1 MYRKYNM
8 GQELT
13 LEKSLQA
20 FRVLAAPAKQSWKI
34 HYANEE
40 FSSPDLLLCDKFEQ
54 NQFSKRLKECS
65 CTIHPNIKM
74 PAGTTVEPVTLQE
87 LIQTITNP
95 EYKGINKH
103 NRKVI
108 YSTGN
113 GERPAG
119 NRAFL
124 IWNGFQ
130 VIDMDIKDETK
141 AKALKEHIFKTLY
154 KCNWFLGVTLSAS
167 GAGLHIYTK
176 ISVPEEYGDDFK
188 KHKLLF
194 LTNFRHKYSFVYI
207 ACLSAME
214 TIGFTKDD
222 LQKWMDIS
230 MFRPAQGAYIG
241 YDPHPL
247 INTHFFEDFI
257 YICFDNVEDLGHPEI
272 DWVSHPD
279 LKEIFSRW
287 EWFEDSE
294 NDTPDIQLANDKSEA
309 GPDGKQHEKIHY
321 KHFERWRL
329 ANTLV
334 NIFGL
339 QQAIRYMRTI
349 TSSKVPDKELVADC
363 TTAARHKKPIDA
375 WAVNRLNSSHG
386 FNIKLNVENIQIGES
401 ELLNSMDQI
410 SNPNNIVKS
419 KYYYRFDINRYQYLS
434 NILDQI
440 IEKVGRITLIEAGP
454 GLGKT
459 EMVKQLVKK
468 NKKVMMILPFTSVIK
483 SKVESEEGW
492 YYSYGSRKPKLDVER
507 GLALTVD
514 KFSRL
519 SMMDIKAAGFDYI
532 FLDESHLLFM
542 SEYRPVM
549 SKVIEMIRNTEVPII
564 LMSGTPTG
572 ELVFFPDIVHIHV
585 IKEEVRRKELEVNLV
600 DNTSSL
606 MYHMCRAMANDIAS
620 GKRILFPSNEGTIY
634 SKRIQAGIQYFLQLE
649 HSIYEPINLKYY
661 KKSNLGDDFM
671 DGVNF
676 DKTIADVQVVM
687 CTTYMGCGV
696 DIEDKYAFQI
706 YFGDLCTAAECDQWC
721 NRLRNNDLYVK
732 MFIAKNDADGNS
744 RNIHKFHPM
753 NFKLDDD
760 EIKNVHS
767 ILRICNSM
775 IERNPIEYKYNSI
788 VSSIIHDN
796 RYIVY
801 DEIANK
807 YYIDEIA
814 YKTVIFERKYRDYA
828 EQLPVFMKGMQ
839 AYGYTISAK
848 DLGTFNVTGSEIFRD
863 LKNMVKLAS
872 DEQLVLN
879 TQHIEELMDLI
890 TEDRLSIYKDVLDGK
905 YEIRKGD
912 KWKEDYNNMI
922 MTVKNVEVFEKVV
935 PIFVSMSKRFQIDT
949 IKEIFEYCRTDK
961 KGYNFSAIQRIRTLI
976 NIIESDEAKQLDLPI
991 KEFMTASWEFADR
1004 QQCHK
1009 SELNKFLVDFTT
1021 KYANDNSTVEILINN
1036 SPLTIKKLKDTF
1048 EKLFKCL
1055 VKCSRPGKDGNM
1067 NMERQELLWQKKPNP
1082 YDNPNNNLYIL
1093 QDFID
1098 AMIPVTN
1105 IHYET
1110 KDQEIQTQTNS
1121 SKDKTK
1127 SIDEMTDEE
1136 LIEAFELD

>member
-1 MYRKYNM
+1 MS
-8 GQELT
+8 QELT

-20 FRVLAAPAKQSWKI
+20 FRVLAAPAKQSWKV

-40 FSSPDLLLCDKFEQ
+40 FSSPDLLQCDKFEK

-65 CTIHPNIKM
+65 VTIHPNIHM
-74 PAGTTVEPVTLQE
+74 PAGTVVPAVTLQE
-87 LIQTITNP
+87 LVDTITNVK
-95 EYKGINKH
+95 YKGIPKGT
-103 NRKVI
+103 RQVI

-130 VIDMDIKDETK
+130 VIDMDIKNEEI
-141 AKALKEHIFKTLY
+141 AKALKSHIFKTLY

-167 GAGLHIYTK
+167 GMGLHIYTK
-176 ISVPEEYGDDFK
+176 IAVPEDYADDLK
-188 KHKLLF
+188 KCKLLF

-214 TIGFTKDD
+214 SLGFTKDD

-230 MFRPAQGAYIG
+230 MFRPQQGAYIG
-241 YDPHPL
+241 YDAHPL

-287 EWFEDSE
+287 EWFEDSDDDAPE
-294 NDTPDIQLANDKSEA
+294 IKLANDKSEA
-309 GPDGKQHEKIHY
+309 GPDGKPHDRVHY
-321 KHFERWRL
+321 KHHERWRL

-334 NIFGL
+334 HIFGL
-339 QQAIRYMRTI
+339 QAAIKYMRQI
-349 TSSKVPDKELVADC
+349 TSTQVPDKELVADC
-363 TTAARHKKPIDA
+363 TTAARHKKPIDP
-375 WAVNRLNSSHG
+375 WAVNRLNRSHG
-386 FNIKLNVENIQIGES
+386 FHIKLDMEDIQVGEA
-401 ELLNSMDQI
+401 ELMNAMDKVA
-410 SNPNNIVKS
+410 NPNNIVKS
-419 KYYYRFDINRYQYLS
+419 KYKYEFNINKNQYLGH
-434 NILDQI
+434 ILDKI
-440 IEKVGRITLIEAGP
+440 MEKVGRITLIEAGP

-459 EMVKQLVKK
+459 EMVKQLVKQ

-492 YYSYGSRKPKLDVER
+492 YYSYGSRAPKLDVER

-519 SMMDIKAAGFDYI
+519 NLMDIKAAGFDYI

-585 IKEEVRRKELEVNLV
+585 IKEEVRQKELQVNIV
-600 DNTSSL
+600 DSTNSL
-606 MYHMCRAMANDIAS
+606 LFHMCRAMAKDIAD
-620 GKRILFPSNEGTIY
+620 GRRVLFPSNEGTTF
-634 SKRIQAGIQYFLQLE
+634 SKRVQAGIQYFLQLE
-649 HSIYEPINLKYY
+649 HSIYDPVNLKYY

-696 DIEDKYAFQI
+696 DIEDKYKFQI
-706 YFGDLCTAAECDQWC
+706 YFGDICTAAECDQWC
-721 NRLRNNDLYVK
+721 NRLRNNDLFVK
-732 MFIAKNDADGNS
+732 VFVARNDANGNS
-744 RNIHKFHPM
+744 REIHKFRPI

-760 EIKNVHS
+760 EIKNIHS

-788 VSSIIHDN
+788 VASIVN
-796 RYIVY
+796 ENKFIVY
-801 DEIANK
+801 DEIQNK

-814 YKTVIFERKYRDYA
+814 YKTVTFERKYRDYA
-828 EQLPVFMKGMQ
+828 EQLPVFMRGME
-839 AYGYTISAK
+839 AYGYHISAF
-848 DLGTFNVTGSEIFRD
+848 DLGAFTVTGSEVFSD
-863 LKNMVKLAS
+863 LKNMVKLAG

-879 TQHIEELMDLI
+879 TQHIEELMELI
-890 TEDRLSIYKDVLDGK
+890 TEDRLSIYKEVLDGK
-905 YEIRKGD
+905 FEIRKGN
-912 KWKEDYNNMI
+912 KWQEDLNNMT

-935 PIFVSMSKRFQIDT
+935 PIFVSMSKRFETET
-949 IKEIFEYCRTDK
+949 IKQIFEYCRTPK
-961 KGYNFSAIQRIRTLI
+961 RGYNFSAIQRIRTLI
-976 NIIESDEAKQLDLPI
+976 NIIESDEAKRLDMPI
-991 KEFMTASWEFADR
+991 KEFMVASWEFADKMHV
-1004 QQCHK
+1004 HK
-1009 SELNKFLVDFTT
+1009 SELDKFLVDFTMQ
-1021 KYANDNSTVEILINN
+1021 YANDNSNVEILIAN
-1036 SPLTIKKLKDTF
+1036 SPLTIKKLKTTF
-1048 EKLFKCL
+1048 EKIFKCL
-1055 VKCSRPGKDGNM
+1055 VKCNRPGKDGFI
-1067 NMERQELLWQKKPNP
+1067 NMERQELLWQKREEFGLS
-1082 YDNPNNNLYIL
+1082 NPNDNIYMLE
-1093 QDFID
+1093 DFID
-1098 AMIPVTN
+1098 AMIPV
-1105 IHYET
+1105 E
-1110 KDQEIQTQTNS
+1110 EIDIRRDEPQPISIKKLFNTDDNQ
-1121 SKDKTK
+1121 K
-1127 SIDEMTDEE
+1127 SFDDMTDSE
-1136 LIEAFELD
+1136 LLEALELGE

>member
-1 MYRKYNM
+1 MN
-8 GQELT
+8 T
-13 LEKSLQA
+13 DISLEKSLQA
-20 FRVLAAPAKQSWKI
+20 FRVLAAPAKQSWKV

-40 FSSPDLLLCDKFEQ
+40 FSSPDLLMCDKFER

-65 CTIHPNIKM
+65 CTIHPNIRQ
-74 PAGTTVEPVTLQE
+74 PAGTVVPPVTLQE
-87 LIQTITNP
+87 LVSTIINP
-95 EYKGINKH
+95 AYKGIAKH
-103 NRKVI
+103 TRKVI
-108 YSTGN
+108 FSTSN

-119 NRAFL
+119 NKAFL

-130 VIDMDIKDETK
+130 VIDMDIKDEEK
-141 AKALKEHIFKTLY
+141 AKALKEHIFRTLY

-176 ISVPEEYGDDFK
+176 IAVPEEYGDDLK

-214 TIGFTKDD
+214 EVGFTKEQ
-222 LQKWMDIS
+222 LQTWMDIS

-241 YDPHPL
+241 YDAHPL

-279 LKEIFSRW
+279 LKNIFSRW
-287 EWFEDSE
+287 EWFEDDE
-294 NDTPDIQLANDKSEA
+294 DDTPEIQVVNDQSEA
-309 GPDGKQHEKIHY
+309 GPDGKPHERVHY
-321 KHFERWRL
+321 KHHERWRL

-339 QQAIRYMRTI
+339 QQAIRYMRVI
-349 TSSKVPDKELVADC
+349 TSTKVPDKELVADC

-375 WAVNRLNSSHG
+375 WAVNRLNRSHG
-386 FNIKLNVENIQIGES
+386 FNIKLNVENIPVGET
-401 ELLNSMDQI
+401 ELLNSMDKI
-410 SNPNNIVKS
+410 SNPNNIVQS
-419 KYYYRFDINRYQYLS
+419 KYYYRFDINKNQYLGH
-434 NILDQI
+434 ILDKI
-440 IEKVGRITLIEAGP
+440 MDKVERINLIEAGP

-459 EMVKQLVKK
+459 EMVKQLVRQGKK
-468 NKKVMMILPFTSVIK
+468 IMMVLPFTSVIK

-492 YYSYGSRKPKLDVER
+492 YYSYGSRKPKLEVER

-572 ELVFFPDIVHIHV
+572 ELVFFQDIVHIHV
-585 IKEEVRRKELEVNLV
+585 IKEEVRKKELEINLV

-606 MYHMCRAMANDIAS
+606 MFHMCKAMANDIAN
-620 GKRILFPSNEGTIY
+620 GKRVLFPSNEGTIY
-634 SKRIQAGIQYFLQLE
+634 SKRVTAGIQYFLQLE
-649 HSIYEPINLKYY
+649 HSIFEPVKLKYY
-661 KKSNLGDDFM
+661 KKSNLGEQFM

-744 RNIHKFHPM
+744 REIHKFRQM

-775 IERNPIEYKYNSI
+775 IERNPIDYKYNS
-788 VSSIIHDN
+788 VVASIIRDN

-814 YKTVIFERKYRDYA
+814 YKTVTFERKYRDYA

-839 AYGYTISAK
+839 CYGYNIFAR
-848 DLGTFNVTGSEIFRD
+848 DLGTFSVTGSEVFSD
-863 LKNMVKLAS
+863 LKNMVKLAA

-879 TQHIEELMDLI
+879 TQHIEELMELI
-890 TEDRLSIYKDVLDGK
+890 TEDRLAIYKEVLEGK
-905 YEIRKGD
+905 FEIRKGD
-912 KWKEDYNNMI
+912 KWKEDLNNMI

-935 PIFVSMSKRFQIDT
+935 PIFVSMSRRFDTET
-949 IKEIFEYCRTDK
+949 IKEIFEYCKTEKR
-961 KGYNFSAIQRIRTLI
+961 GYNFAAIQRIRTLI

-1004 QQCHK
+1004 ERCHRT
-1009 SELNKFLVDFTT
+1009 ELDKFLLDFTE
-1021 KYANDNSTVEILINN
+1021 KYANDNSTVEILIIN
-1036 SPLTIKKLKDTF
+1036 SPLTIKKLKTTF
-1048 EKLFKCL
+1048 EKIFKCL
-1055 VKCSRPGKDGNM
+1055 VKCGRQGKDGM
-1067 NMERQELLWQKKPNP
+1067 INMERQELLWQKREDL
-1082 YDNPNNNLYIL
+1082 YGGNPNDNLYIL

-1098 AMIPVTN
+1098 AIIPITHV
-1105 IHYET
+1105 
-1110 KDQEIQTQTNS
+1110 
-1121 SKDKTK
+1121 
-1127 SIDEMTDEE
+1127 E
-1136 LIEAFELD
+1136 LNKVVE